1 MVFRFVARLF
11 ARFRAPKPRRTTP
24 SLMAEIAKW
33 ESMMRDYE
41 YLEMW
46 KFATRCR
53 ERVLDLKRKLTRL
66 SQDAA

>member
-1 MVFRFVARLF
+1 MVQFMARLF
-11 ARFRAPKPRRTTP
+11 ARFRARKPRPTTT

-41 YLEMW
+41 HLEMW

-53 ERVLDLKRKLTRL
+53 ERVLDLKGKLTRP